1 MNEGMQ
7 GAIVGLM
14 VAGAALYLL
23 RKYLPRRHKSVP
35 GEAKQ
40 AGSCGSCGSCKGG
53 GCH

>member
-23 RKYLPRRHKSVP
+23 RKYLPRRRKPVP

>member
-23 RKYLPRRHKSVP
+23 RKYLPRRRKP
-35 GEAKQ
+35 APDEAKQ